1 MAMNPRLLVPRATG
15 FNPKSISG
23 LALWLDAT
31 DSTTTIA
38 DQGISTWN
46 DKSGFGRNFSQSTGN
61 NQPTVSTLNG
71 KRALSFNGTS
81 AQMTLTGVACSALVD
96 ATGAASF
103 VVFRPSSDTTYSVLT
118 LEGLSNTQHRDRFS
132 DGNAYTATFRVP
144 RAAGIIN
151 GSMPTNTAAI
161 LTHHVVQPVAH
172 IIRINRAQ
180 VRSDSLVSATTFT
193 SWRAQGTGTHRIG
206 VGADQLDFFS
216 GVIGE
221 ILIYGRGMT
230 ESEVQRVENYL
241 AGKWGIA

>member
-1 MAMNPRLLVPRATG
+1 MAMSPRLLRPKATG

-46 DKSGFGRNFSQSTGN
+46 DKSGLGRNFAQTTGN

-71 KRALSFNGTS
+71 RRALAFNGTS
-81 AQMTLTGVACSALVD
+81 AEMTLTGVAPSALAD

-103 VVFRPSSDTTYSVLT
+103 VVFRPSSDTSYGVLLLDGIAST
-118 LEGLSNTQHRDRFS
+118 AHRERFT
-132 DGNAYTATFRVP
+132 DGFSYTGTFRSP
-144 RAAGIIN
+144 RAPGIIN
-151 GSMPTNTAAI
+151 GLMPTNTAAI

-172 IIRINRAQ
+172 IIRINRSQ
-180 VRSDSLVSATTFT
+180 VQSDSLVSATTFT
-193 SWRAQGTGTHRIG
+193 TWRSLSVGTHRIG
-206 VGADQLDFFS
+206 KDSVDFLN

-221 ILIYGRGMT
+221 ILVYGRGLT
-230 ESEVQRVENYL
+230 AAEVQRVENYL

>member
-1 MAMNPRLLVPRATG
+1 MGMSGRLLRPRASGLNPR
-15 FNPKSISG
+15 SISG

-31 DSTTTIA
+31 DSATTIA

-46 DKSGFGRNFSQSTGN
+46 DKSGLGRNFSQSTGN

-71 KRALSFNGTS
+71 KRALAFNGTS
-81 AQMTLTGVACSALVD
+81 AQMTLTGVACSTLVD

-118 LEGLSNTQHRDRFS
+118 LEGAGNTQHRDRFS

-144 RAAGIIN
+144 RSAGIIN

-172 IIRINRAQ
+172 IIRINRSQ

-193 SWRAQGTGTHRIG
+193 SWRSQGTGTNRIG

-221 ILIYGRGMT
+221 ILVYGRGLT
-230 ESEVQRVENYL
+230 DSEVQRVENYL
-241 AGKWGIA
+241 AGKWGIP